1 MAVLLQRAVSMLPAV
16 ANTMARLPI
25 GPKSMNKLI
34 CFSAVLGLVFV
45 SGVNALDNASGSTAA
60 TKAVADPSR
69 PNSDTALDADRKPA
83 QSLVFAGIKSG
94 DKAAD
99 YVAGAG
105 YFTRLFSSVVGSA
118 GHVYAVE
125 PTAFFRFEHF
135 VKDIA
140 GLQGYAVTH
149 PNVTVVTSAV
159 LEGLKFPEKLDL
171 FWISRNYH
179 DLHDEFMGPVDTA
192 VFNKAVYSA
201 LKPGGVY
208 VILDHSAAAGAPA
221 NVTETLHRIES
232 STVRREVEAAGFK
245 FDSESSI
252 LANPADPRTI
262 EVFDK
267 TIRGKTDQFILKFRK
282 PRQ

>member
-1 MAVLLQRAVSMLPAV
+1 MKVMAISIAVV
-16 ANTMARLPI
+16 AL
-25 GPKSMNKLI
+25 
-34 CFSAVLGLVFV
+34 V
-45 SGVNALDNASGSTAA
+45 SGAHASDNPANSAA
-60 TKAVADPSR
+60 VTMAVADSSR
-69 PNSDTALDADRKPA
+69 SKSDTSQDADRKPA
-83 QSLVFAGIKSG
+83 QTLEFAGIKPG
-94 DKAAD
+94 DKAVD
-99 YVAGAG
+99 YVADAG
-105 YFTRLFSSVVGSA
+105 YFTRLFAGIVGPT

-135 VKDIA
+135 VKEV
-140 GLQGYAVTH
+140 GELQGYAVTH
-149 PNVTVVTSAV
+149 PNVTVTTAAA

-179 DLHDEFMGPVDTA
+179 DLHDEFMGPVDIA
-192 VFNKAVYSA
+192 AFNKAVYGA

-208 VILDHSAAAGAPA
+208 VILDHSAAPGAPS

-252 LANPADPRTI
+252 LANPADPRTAK
-262 EVFDK
+262 VFDP

-282 PRQ
+282 PQQ